1 MTKQGWTDLFGAAW
15 KAVFKGLPLTVEGLL
30 DEALRRAE
38 GNKVPKKTWS
48 YGVTT
53 CLERL
58 DDALLTALSSL
69 QEAGFDKPRLFVD
82 NAQDCDL
89 NSTLYAYETTCRH
102 PRIEVAGNLTL
113 ALWELYHRDPH
124 ADYYAVFQDDC
135 LACKGLR
142 AYLDSCEYPT
152 QGYWNLYTYAGNY
165 SRCANGYHG
174 WYESDQLGKGAVGLV
189 FDRTTLLT
197 LLGSPELLG
206 RPQDK
211 RRGHKAIDG
220 GIVHALNKEGWKEWV
235 HNPSL
240 LQHQRTPSVQNPLR
254 SPQKNM
260 DAPNWVGD
268 TEDVSAI
275 MRRLKGS

>member
-1 MTKQGWTDLFGAAW
+1 MLS
-15 KAVFKGLPLTVEGLL
+15 KA
-30 DEALRRAE
+30 
-38 GNKVPKKTWS
+38 WS

-58 DDALLTALSSL
+58 ETTLPTALSSL
-69 QEAGFDKPRLFVD
+69 REAGFDKPRLFVD
-82 NAQDCDL
+82 NARDRDL
-89 NSTLYAYETTCRH
+89 NSTLHAYETTCRH

-113 ALWELYHRDPH
+113 ALWELYHRNPH

-135 LACKGLR
+135 LACRGLR
-142 AYLDSCEYPT
+142 TYLDSCEYPV
-152 QGYWNLYTYAGNY
+152 QGYWSLYTYEGNY
-165 SRCANGYHG
+165 RRCAEGYHG

-189 FDRTTLLT
+189 FNTTALLT

-220 GIVHALNKEGWKEWV
+220 GVVHALNKAGWKEWV

-240 LQHQRTPSVQNPLR
+240 LQHQKSPSVQNPLR
-254 SPQKNM
+254 SVHRNM
-260 DAPNWVGD
+260 DAPNWAGD